1 MVNCP
6 SCGANVTGKKFCQ
19 QCGTPVRPATPVAAS
34 GATCPR
40 CNGAVNAGASFCM
53 HCGAALNVQA
63 QIPPPPPATSPCPS
77 CYTEVAAS
85 SAFCTNCGHNMNVAA
100 GAVACTNCG
109 RQNNPGTKFCG
120 GCGAPLGQTRSGVMP
135 QTNYGQQPSGQYSQ
149 QYPSQPYQQPQYG
162 QPQYPQGNYQMQPMM
177 GQQPMVLRCP
187 TCMAMAPLGT
197 PFCQGCRTNLAGVV
211 PVPAQQQAQQGGLGG
226 FLQSGGGKLA
236 AGALGGAAAVIG
248 GEMLFNGLE
257 NAIEQRVEGDMGFG
271 GDHHHNHHHRQED
284 NGILGNL
291 GKLADDI
298 GLI

>member
-19 QCGTPVRPATPVAAS
+19 QCGTPVRAANPAAAS
-34 GATCPR
+34 GPACPR
-40 CNGAVNAGASFCM
+40 CNGAVNAGAAFCM
-53 HCGAALNVQA
+53 HCGAALNVQT
-63 QIPPPPPATSPCPS
+63 QIPPPPPATRPCPS
-77 CYTEVAAS
+77 CYTEVAAA

-109 RQNNPGTKFCG
+109 KQNNPGTKFCG
-120 GCGAPLGQTRSGVMP
+120 GCGAQLGQTRSGVMP
-135 QTNYGQQPSGQYSQ
+135 QTNYGQPPSGQP
-149 QYPSQPYQQPQYG
+149 YPPQPYQQPQQYG
-162 QPQYPQGNYQMQPMM
+162 QPQYPQGNYPVQPMM
-177 GQQPMVLRCP
+177 GQPPMVLRCP

-197 PFCQGCRTNLAGVV
+197 PFCQRCRTNLAGVV
-211 PVPAQQQAQQGGLGG
+211 PVPAQQPAQQGGLGG
-226 FLQSGGGKLA
+226 FLQSDGGKLA

-248 GEMLFNGLE
+248 GQMLFNGLE
-257 NAIEQRVEGDMGFG
+257 NAIERRVEDDMGFG
-271 GDHHHNHHHRQED
+271 GHHNHHHREED